1 MSDLKSI
8 KNTFTNNIKHQFS
21 DGEIKSIWNN
31 WILSEI
37 FQISL
42 VDSILHVDF
51 VISSKQMDLIFLLE
65 KHLLENK
72 PIQYF
77 FGYTYFN
84 NLKITLDEYVLIP
97 RVETEELIGIIKSR
111 FNFKKTANIIDIGTG
126 SGCIALSLK
135 KYLSNSIWAIDFSKK
150 ALNRAIINAK
160 NNGLEVNFEL
170 LDILKQTKNDQ
181 LPCFDV
187 IVSNPPYV
195 LKSEV
200 GKDSNIHYEPGSSI
214 FVSEK
219 DPLIFY
225 KAICSFAK
233 QKLNKNGVMFFEI
246 NPKFH
251 TSLLKV
257 FDNYGYHNIET
268 CKDIFGKKRFI
279 IVYS

>member
-8 KNTFTNNIKHQFS
+8 KNTFINNIKHRFS
-21 DGEIKSIWNN
+21 KGEIKSIWNN

-42 VDSILHVDF
+42 TDSILHVDF
-51 VISSKQMDLIFLLE
+51 VISSKQIDLIFLLE

-84 NLKITLDEYVLIP
+84 NLKITLDENVLIP
-97 RVETEELIGIIKSR
+97 RVETEELIDIIKSR

-135 KYLSNSIWAIDFSKK
+135 KYFSNSIWAIDFSKK
-150 ALNRAIINAK
+150 ALNRAIINAE

-170 LDILKQTKNDQ
+170 LDILKKTNDDQ

-233 QKLNKNGVMFFEI
+233 RKLNKNGVIFFEI

-268 CKDIFGKKRFI
+268 CKDISGKKRFI